1 MSSGET
7 FDVTIVGAGPVGL
20 TLAALLGRH
29 GHRVCVIERFA
40 TVYPLPRAVRFDGE
54 AMRIFQGLGIVD
66 EIEHDIV
73 AADHY
78 VWYGADGEVIVD
90 FDLTE
95 PAPSGW
101 SSAYSFWQPTLDRAL
116 EGAATQQDTVTVMR
130 GWQAQSVRQAAD
142 HVELE
147 VGQGTETAAGEWRA
161 SAGSDTIRSR
171 YLVGADGANSMVR
184 TASKIGVRDLGFAER
199 WLVVDLQPHDMEPW
213 TAPPVSAQFCDPRR
227 PTVKVRNGGCYRR
240 WEFMLLPGEKAED
253 FADPATVWPL
263 LAGEIGPDEGTL
275 IRHAVYEFR
284 SRLAETMRDRRVL
297 LAGDAAHVMPPF
309 MGEGM
314 CSGLRDANNL
324 AWRLDL
330 ILRGL
335 CDEPLLDAYSLE
347 RVPHNEAITTVS
359 IEMGRIS
366 CTVDPE
372 VAVQRDAALRSG
384 SVPPPEPL
392 PGLVDGTVHTPA
404 GNADPVAGRLAV
416 QGLVRAPDGR
426 AGRLDDVIGPG
437 FVLVVRDGQPSELTT
452 SDRQF
457 LDSISARMVTLE
469 PASGGFEDLDG
480 ALTSWLDRVG
490 LAAVIARPDGYAFGG
505 ARTAAELP
513 TLVTELREKLSARPL
528 TVPA

>member
-1 MSSGET
+1 MSSGAT

-20 TLAALLGRH
+20 TLAGLLGRL

-40 TVYPLPRAVRFDGE
+40 SVYPLPRAVRFDGE

-78 VWYGADGEVIVD
+78 VWYGADGEVIID

-116 EGAATQQDTVTVMR
+116 EGAATRQDTVTVMR
-130 GWQAQSVRQAAD
+130 GWQAQAVRQAAD
-142 HVELE
+142 RVELE
-147 VGQGTETAAGEWRA
+147 LGQGTETAGGEWRA
-161 SAGSDTIRSR
+161 SANIDTIGSR
-171 YLVGADGANSMVR
+171 YVIGADGANSLLR

-199 WLVVDLQPHDMEPW
+199 WLVVDLRPHDMEPW
-213 TAPPVSAQFCDPRR
+213 TVPPVSAQFCDPRR
-227 PTVKVRNGGCYRR
+227 PTVKVRNGGSYRR

-253 FADPATVWPL
+253 FTDPAAVWRL
-263 LAGEIGPDEGTL
+263 LAGEIGPHEATL
-275 IRHAVYEFR
+275 VRHAVYEFR
-284 SRLAETMRDRRVL
+284 SRLAETMRDRRIL

-335 CDEPLLDAYSLE
+335 CDEPLLDAYSIE
-347 RVPHNEAITTVS
+347 RIAHNEAITALS

-366 CTVDPE
+366 CTVDHE
-372 VAVQRDAALRSG
+372 AAARRDAALRSG
-384 SVPPPEPL
+384 DVPPPPAF

-404 GNADPVAGRLAV
+404 GEADPVAGRLAV
-416 QGLVRAPDGR
+416 QGMVRAPDGR
-426 AGRLDDVIGPG
+426 TGRLDDVVGPG
-437 FVLVVRDGQPSELTT
+437 FVLVTTSWDPSELST
-452 SDRQF
+452 SDLEF
-457 LDSISARMVTLE
+457 LDSIGTRTVALE
-469 PASGGFEDLDG
+469 PASGGFADLDG
-480 ALTSWLDRVG
+480 ALTSWLDREG

-505 ARTAAELP
+505 VRTRAELP
-513 TLVTELREKLSARPL
+513 LLVQGLREKLSARR
-528 TVPA
+528 PAAGS